1 MSVIGLLV
9 LSQVVFGAGAGIDII
24 GNLQGIVNGFVGP
37 EASLAG
43 VITLILVVSLFH
55 MGEKPCSLKKK

>member
-9 LSQVVFGAGAGIDII
+9 LSQVVFGAAAGIDII

-43 VITLILVVSLFH
+43 VITLILVVSLLQIK
-55 MGEKPCSLKKK
+55 GEECPARKK